1 VIYHGVSRVEDRRFA
16 FGKEDKEQLRTYMRM
31 YMQGLMPRFTQ
42 WFNRKHGHNGGLW
55 EDAFKSVPV
64 EDGVASRT
72 MAAYI
77 DLNPVRAGM
86 RSSGARKLRGNA
98 AAAAGL
104 LWSVRDLQKGIG
116 RGAAG
121 RIG

>member
-1 VIYHGVSRVEDRRFA
+1 MIYHCVSRVVDRRFA

-31 YMQGLMPRFTQ
+31 YMKGLLQRFTQ
-42 WFNRKHGHNGGLW
+42 WYNRKHGRSGGLW
-55 EDAFKSVPV
+55 EDAFKSVLV

-86 RSSGARKLRGNA
+86 RSSGARKLRGHA

-116 RGAAG
+116 
-121 RIG
+121 